1 MPELPEV
8 ETVVRS
14 LKPYLLGRQIV
25 SLKICRS
32 KSFPNTDK
40 KTLILR
46 QKITNVHR
54 RAKIIIIDFAN
65 HCHLVTHLK
74 MTGQLLYQAA
84 DNKLA
89 GGGHPT
95 KDFRDLPGKHTRVIY
110 TLDDD
115 SHLYFNDMRL
125 FGWQKIWDGDQ
136 LQQELKDFGPDANN
150 ITNQQEVIAKLKR
163 CRRPIKQAIM
173 DNKILCG
180 IGNIYAAEICFACGI
195 NPLTPASQLND
206 EQLSALLKTAPK
218 ILNYAIEFGGTTFD
232 GRYVDANGKGGNF
245 EEKLLVYGREDQPCT
260 RCGTKLQN
268 VKIGGRSTVFC
279 PHCQHL

>member
-1 MPELPEV
+1 
-8 ETVVRS
+8 
-14 LKPYLLGRQIV
+14 
-25 SLKICRS
+25 
-32 KSFPNTDK
+32 
-40 KTLILR
+40 
-46 QKITNVHR
+46 
-54 RAKIIIIDFAN
+54 
-65 HCHLVTHLK
+65 
-74 MTGQLLYQAA
+74 
-84 DNKLA
+84 
-89 GGGHPT
+89 
-95 KDFRDLPGKHTRVIY
+95 
-110 TLDDD
+110 
-115 SHLYFNDMRL
+115 
-125 FGWQKIWDGDQ
+125 
-136 LQQELKDFGPDANN
+136 
-150 ITNQQEVIAKLKR
+150 
-163 CRRPIKQAIM
+163 M